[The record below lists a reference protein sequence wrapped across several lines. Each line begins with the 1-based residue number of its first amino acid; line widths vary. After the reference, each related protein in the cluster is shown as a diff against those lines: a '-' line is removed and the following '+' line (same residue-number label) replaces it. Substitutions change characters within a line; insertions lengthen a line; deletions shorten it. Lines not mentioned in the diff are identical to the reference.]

1 MEDTRLDR
9 SDSEGRH
16 DMQLDMTA
24 PIGPQL
30 HALLRERVV
39 RNDLKPGARIS
50 EAEIAREY
58 EISRQPVREAFIK
71 LAEEGL
77 IEIRPQRGTVVRKI
91 DCDAVLDIRF
101 VREAIE
107 ADIVRLL
114 AQSRDRELV
123 LRLRHQIEEQKAI
136 AANAPSDFITADETF
151 HETLAAGAGKASIW
165 KLVSGLKSQMD
176 RVRYLSFDLF
186 PVERLIEQHVEIVD
200 AIEAGDVAAAGEA
213 IRLHLRAVLSDLPDI
228 IRAHPDAFRAP
239 PPE

>member
-1 MEDTRLDR
+1 
-9 SDSEGRH
+9 
-16 DMQLDMTA
+16 MQLDMTA

-30 HALLRERVV
+30 HAILRERVV
-39 RNDLKPGARIS
+39 RNDLKPGTQIS

-91 DCDAVLDIRF
+91 DCGAVLDIRF

-114 AQSRDRELV
+114 AEARDPRLV
-123 LRLRHQIEEQKAI
+123 ARLRHLIEEQKAI
-136 AANAPSDFITADETF
+136 AETAPQEFITADETF
-151 HETLAAGAGKASIW
+151 HAALAGGAGKASIW

-186 PVERLIEQHVEIVD
+186 PVERLIEQHEAIVN
-200 AIEAGDVAAAGEA
+200 AIEAGDIDAADEA
-213 IRLHLRAVLSDLPDI
+213 IRIHLRAVLSDLPDI

-239 PPE
+239 PTE